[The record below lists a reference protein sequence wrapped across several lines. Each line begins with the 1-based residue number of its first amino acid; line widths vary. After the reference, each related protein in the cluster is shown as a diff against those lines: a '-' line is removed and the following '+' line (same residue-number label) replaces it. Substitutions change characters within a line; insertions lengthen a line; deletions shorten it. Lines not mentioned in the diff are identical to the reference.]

1 VYTCSTI
8 LRYLTLPE
16 PRLFLSL
23 LLHFTQKQDMM
34 MTMGW
39 LFVGR
44 RKKSEGVEVCEGNW
58 HRQKDGGRQTNGW
71 WGEVGVEKRENMF
84 GVV

>member
-1 VYTCSTI
+1 
-8 LRYLTLPE
+8 
-16 PRLFLSL
+16 
-23 LLHFTQKQDMM
+23 MM